1 MEYVD
6 DTDCLVWGIKNMSI
20 FSRKVQHIKLH
31 EEVFAHKTRRRTSE
45 VPIWEKSY
53 LTLEEAASYSGIG
66 REKLRHISDK
76 EDCPFVLWNGTKRL
90 IKRRKLDEYMD
101 RMYSI

>member
-1 MEYVD
+1 MEYID
-6 DTDCLVWGIKNMSI
+6 DTDCWVWGIKNMSI
-20 FSRKVQHIKLH
+20 FSSKVQHIKLH

-66 REKLRHISDK
+66 RESRIAG
-76 EDCPFVLWNGTKRL
+76 GT
-90 IKRRKLDEYMD
+90 
-101 RMYSI
+101 

>member
-1 MEYVD
+1 MEYID
-6 DTDCLVWGIKNMSI
+6 DTDCWVWGIKNMSI
-20 FSRKVQHIKLH
+20 FS
-31 EEVFAHKTRRRTSE
+31 RRRTSE

-90 IKRRKLDEYMD
+90 IKRRKLDEYCG
-101 RMYSI
+101 YSRHFNNYNASN